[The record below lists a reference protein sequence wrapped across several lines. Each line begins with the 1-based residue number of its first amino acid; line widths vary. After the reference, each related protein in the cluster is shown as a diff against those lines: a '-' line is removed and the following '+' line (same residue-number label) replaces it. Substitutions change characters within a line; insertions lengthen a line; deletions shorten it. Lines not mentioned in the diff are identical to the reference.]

1 MFNLTPTVR
10 NLLIANILF
19 FVAQTSLLP
28 LITQVGSLYPIGS
41 PYFFPWQFF
50 TYMFLH
56 GSWMHLLSNM
66 FGLIS
71 FGPLLEQRWG
81 ASRFLTFWLICGVG
95 AGVLYEGVRA
105 YEIHQLKTAYTT
117 VVNSGDAADYDEYMR
132 KSGVQQP
139 SDEAAA
145 AALQRNP
152 TDQALRQAVIER
164 VRQVQDYITNSRS
177 GGMLGA
183 SGALFGILFAF
194 AYLFPNTELFLLFI
208 PFPIK
213 AKYFVFFY
221 AAYELYAGVY
231 RTPGDN
237 VAHFAH
243 LGGLVIGFVVLKFWE
258 RGRERFY

>member
-10 NLLIANILF
+10 NLLIANVLF
-19 FVAQTSLLP
+19 FIAQQNILP
-28 LITQVGSLYPIGS
+28 LLTQVGSLYPIGS
-41 PYFFPWQFF
+41 PYFYPWQFF

-56 GSWMHLLSNM
+56 AGWGHLLANM

-81 ASRFLTFWLICGVG
+81 PSRFLTFWLVCGIG

-105 YEIHQLKTAYTT
+105 YEIHQFETAYTE
-117 VVNSGDAADYDEYMR
+117 VRQSMNAVDYDAFME
-132 KSGVQQP
+132 KSGLKQA

-145 AALQRNP
+145 SALERSPN
-152 TDQALRQAVIER
+152 DESLRQAMVEQVDR
-164 VRQVQDYITNSRS
+164 VHQYVTSQAA
-177 GGMLGA
+177 GMLGA
-183 SGALFGILFAF
+183 SGALFGLLFAF
-194 AYLFPNTELFLLFI
+194 AYLFPNTELMLLFF

-213 AKYFVFFY
+213 AKYFVFLY
-221 AAYELYAGVY
+221 AAYELYAGVH

-243 LGGLVIGFVVLKFWE
+243 LGGLVIGFFVLKFWE
-258 RGRERFY
+258 SGRERFY